1 MNLVPEIQALEAQ
14 MRDWRH
20 HLHAHPET
28 AFEESATA
36 AFVADTLA
44 RLGLEVHTGLARTG
58 VVGVLRHGTG
68 GRAIGLRADLDALH
82 IQEAS
87 GVSYQSR
94 HPGRMHACGHDGHTT
109 MLLGA
114 AQALAQRRNFTGTV
128 YFIFQPAE
136 ENEGGG
142 RVMVEEGLF
151 DRFPMEAV
159 YGLHNWPRKPFGTF
173 ATREGP
179 LMGAYDIFE
188 IVATGKGGH
197 AAMPYATRDP
207 MLFAA
212 HMINALQTIVARN
225 LHPQDAGVVSVTQV
239 HGGDTWN
246 VIPEQVVLR
255 GTVRTFRREVQDLI
269 ESRIRGLAAG
279 VASTFEMAAAVRYE
293 RRYPSTVNTAAET
306 AHAVRAARSVVGDAQ
321 VETDPVPELGSEDF
335 AFMLRAKRGCYVW
348 MGTGEGEDTVN
359 VHNPRY
365 DFNDRALAI
374 GGSYW
379 VTLAEQQLPAD
390 AVRQAA

>member
-1 MNLVPEIQALEAQ
+1 MPVINRIASFHKD
-14 MRDWRH
+14 MTGWRH
-20 HLHAHPET
+20 DIHSHPET
-28 AFEESATA
+28 AFEEVRTA
-36 AFVADTLA
+36 DIVADKLKSF
-44 RLGLEVHTGLARTG
+44 GIEVHRGLAKTG
-58 VVGVLRHGTG
+58 VVGVLRSGNSK
-68 GRAIGLRADLDALH
+68 RAIGLRADMDALDVH
-82 IQEAS
+82 ETNDFDHKSTI
-87 GVSYQSR
+87 
-94 HPGRMHACGHDGHTT
+94 PGKMHACGHDGHTV

-114 AQALAQRRNFTGTV
+114 AKYLAETRNFDGTV

-151 DRFPMEAV
+151 DRFPMEEV

-173 ATREGP
+173 ATRSGP

-279 VASTFEMAAAVRYE
+279 VAATFEMAATVRYE
-293 RRYPSTVNTAAET
+293 RRYPATVNTAEET
-306 AHAVRAARSVVGDAQ
+306 GHAVRAARAVVG
-321 VETDPVPELGSEDF
+321 
-335 AFMLRAKRGCYVW
+335 
-348 MGTGEGEDTVN
+348 
-359 VHNPRY
+359 
-365 DFNDRALAI
+365 
-374 GGSYW
+374 
-379 VTLAEQQLPAD
+379 
-390 AVRQAA
+390 

>member
-36 AFVADTLA
+36 AFVAEKLTS
-44 RLGLEVHTGLARTG
+44 LGLEVHTGLARTG

-68 GRAIGLRADLDALH
+68 RRAIGLRADLDALH
-82 IQEAS
+82 IEEAS

-335 AFMLRAKRGCYVW
+335 AFMLQAKRGCYVW